1 MGSQR
6 GLVRTHPQQPL
17 TIGLLEEHR
26 ARCHRGGGL
35 GARSSPSPLRCPP
48 PTPQHAAQPR
58 KTAVDTPV
66 REAAGLTGR
75 QASRPPSAG
84 AGREGVRWGPEAVGT
99 GRERLGLPRVR
110 DLACRPELLWAPRRV
125 GQTCRPQPGPDT
137 SREMGLAG
145 CTLKATQGARG
156 ATRACP
162 PPPRTPQQAPP
173 PTPPPHT
180 PRRASSCR
188 PNPPP
193 PRTGRLTEPGHRTT
207 SSHRTLCTGLPQRLD
222 PNLPLS
228 CGDQSYVQQPGPCSI
243 QGEWQRLWEAWPD
256 PRARGGVEGKPHSR
270 GHNQH
275 QPRPQ
280 S

>member
-1 MGSQR
+1 MRR
-6 GLVRTHPQQPL
+6 GHDPEPSTWAQHTHTGPRKREAERDL
-17 TIGLLEEHR
+17 TQSKGTWAWR
-26 ARCHRGGGL
+26 QSPRGL

-162 PPPRTPQQAPP
+162 PHHA
-173 PTPPPHT
+173 
-180 PRRASSCR
+180 
-188 PNPPP
+188 
-193 PRTGRLTEPGHRTT
+193 
-207 SSHRTLCTGLPQRLD
+207 
-222 PNLPLS
+222 
-228 CGDQSYVQQPGPCSI
+228 
-243 QGEWQRLWEAWPD
+243 
-256 PRARGGVEGKPHSR
+256 PHSR
-270 GHNQH
+270 PPHPLPH
-275 QPRPQ
+275 PTP
-280 S
+280 SPVKVFFS